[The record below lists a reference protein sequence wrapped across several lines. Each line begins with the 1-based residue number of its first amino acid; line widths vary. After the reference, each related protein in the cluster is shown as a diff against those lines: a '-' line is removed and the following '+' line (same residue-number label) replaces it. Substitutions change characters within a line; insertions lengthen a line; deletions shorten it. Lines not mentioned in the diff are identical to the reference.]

1 MAKEEHDFVVAC
13 GELARLMGVS
23 LAAARRRVDQAAAAA
38 GRCDRAGRLVMAYS
52 MLERER
58 ESEPRGPLLDA
69 LLGNTEEDD
78 AFMAFMLED
87 E

>member
-1 MAKEEHDFVVAC
+1 MAREEHDFVIVC

-38 GRCDRAGRLVMAYS
+38 GRRDRAGRQAVAYS
-52 MLERER
+52 ILERER
-58 ESEPRGPLLDA
+58 EREPRGPLLDA
-69 LLGNTEEDD
+69 LLGNTEEED
-78 AFMAFMLED
+78 AFMLED